1 MRELIDKLNSRK
13 PDLMGREN
21 YFLSAVL
28 IPLVKRKGNFEI
40 LFEVRSRDLARQPG
54 EICFPGGRV
63 ENNEKKRPELA
74 AVREAAEEL
83 GLPKKDIKVLT
94 PLDFLVT
101 PMGPVVYPFVGEIL
115 APDSIVPNREEVER
129 VFTVPVSFF
138 LNYPPQV
145 SKTYVATR
153 YSEDFPLDR
162 VPEVYRGGWKQR
174 WSFPTYIYEYQE
186 FFIWG
191 MTATILHNFISMIK
205 D

>member
-1 MRELIDKLNSRK
+1 MRELINKLNSRK

-28 IPLVKRKGNFEI
+28 IPLVNRAGDLEI
-40 LFEVRSRDLARQPG
+40 LFEVRSSELARQPG

-63 ENNEKKRPELA
+63 EKNEINRPELA

-115 APDSIVPNREEVER
+115 SPDSISPNQEEVER
-129 VFTVPVSFF
+129 VFTVPVSFL
-138 LNYPPQV
+138 LNNPPKV

-153 YSEDFPLDR
+153 YGEDFPLDR
-162 VPEVYRGGWKQR
+162 VPEVYRGGWKKR

-186 FFIWG
+186 YFIWG
-191 MTATILHNFISMIK
+191 MTATILHHFISMIK

>member
-1 MRELIDKLNSRK
+1 MKELIDKLNAHK

-28 IPLVKRKGNFEI
+28 IPLVKGEQDYEV
-40 LFEVRSRDLARQPG
+40 LFEVRSSGLARQPG

-63 ENNEKKRPELA
+63 EKNEISRPELT

-83 GLPKKDIKVLT
+83 GLPEKDIKLLT
-94 PLDFLVT
+94 PLDYLVT
-101 PMGPVVYPFVGEIL
+101 PMGPLVYPFVGEIL
-115 APDSIVPNREEVER
+115 APASIVPNQEEVEKI
-129 VFTVPVSFF
+129 FTVPVSFL
-138 LNYPPQV
+138 LNTPPKI

-162 VPEVYRGGWKQR
+162 VPEVYRGGWRKR
-174 WSFPTYIYEYQE
+174 WSFPTYIYEYNE
-186 FFIWG
+186 LFIWG
-191 MTATILHNFISMIK
+191 MTATILYHFISMLK

>member
-1 MRELIDKLNSRK
+1 MLEIIDKLNSRK

-28 IPLVKRKGNFEI
+28 IPLVKGEDEFEV
-40 LFEVRSRDLARQPG
+40 LFEVRSRELTRQPG

-63 ENNEKKRPELA
+63 EKNERNRPELA

-83 GLPKKDIKVLT
+83 GLPKKAIRVLT
-94 PLDFLVT
+94 PMDFLVT
-101 PMGPVVYPFVGEIL
+101 PMGPLVYPFVGEIL
-115 APDSIVPNREEVER
+115 SPGGIIPSQDEVER

-138 LNYPPQV
+138 LNNPPKV

-153 YSEDFPLDR
+153 YGEDFPLDR
-162 VPEVYRGGWKQR
+162 VPEVYRGGWKKR
-174 WSFPTYIYEYQE
+174 WSFPTYIYEYRE
-186 FFIWG
+186 YFIWG
-191 MTATILHNFISMIK
+191 MTATILYNFISMIK